1 MDRGFW
7 WSAVHGV
14 AESDMTKRLTHTQ
27 IILMLPEVRT
37 LLERKGHTHVCKC
50 VCVCVCVCDERDTQR
65 ERGGEK
71 ERSNNRRSI

>member
-1 MDRGFW
+1 MQNLKQMY
-7 WSAVHGV
+7 
-14 AESDMTKRLTHTQ
+14 MTKKDRLTDIEIKLVVTSGERS
-27 IILMLPEVRT
+27 PEVRT